1 MNACVRDR
9 VLSLLAEITAER
21 LAVPDRERRLFVS
34 DRMSEW
40 RHALYEAYAGDEVRF
55 GLRRTPDSREARN
68 RRILAAIAAGCPA
81 VTVARRE
88 NVSVRLVQVI
98 RQRAQVP
105 A

>member
-1 MNACVRDR
+1 MNCARDR
-9 VLSLLAEITAER
+9 LLVILAERAADMRGTPAI
-21 LAVPDRERRLFVS
+21 ERRSVV
-34 DRMSEW
+34 DEYVAQW
-40 RHALYEAYAGDEVRF
+40 RDALYEAYAGEEVRF